1 MTLTVDEARQAGAQ
15 RADAQGADTQRADAL
30 GYAWRKGRG
39 AVLRGCGAGMAWEAA
54 VVVVPFLAQRAIDRG
69 LMAGDWGQLSI
80 WLAALVASGALT
92 AVFSGMRHRAATQ
105 AGAFS
110 DLGLRARLFR
120 HVLGLD
126 TGFHDRSDR
135 GDLLT
140 RISTDVRTISLFI
153 DLIVTWVA
161 HATAVVLIVLFM
173 LWMDLRMGL
182 IGTAYIPFLLLLS
195 GAVRRAY
202 IDRTLALRAAAARL
216 TDILHENIFGVR
228 VLRGFGVE
236 SHQKERYEPASRA
249 IAARAMSMV
258 RLNTSYTL
266 IGGSFPALAMVALLW
281 WGGQWA
287 ISGEMTVGMLLAFSA
302 WMVRLTS
309 RTLGLLGRF
318 NAFMQARASAGR
330 VDALLGVET
339 AVADP
344 PRPAP
349 LPSSGEG
356 LRFCGVSVTFGARRV
371 LDGVSLHVRAGEV
384 VVLVGR
390 SGSGKSIALSLP
402 PRLYDPE
409 KGAVLLD
416 GVDVRNLGL
425 DALRTAVCLASDD
438 AVLFRDT
445 VAANIALGRPDA
457 SRAEVEQ
464 AAQLAQAHRFIL
476 EMPDGYDAKIG
487 ERGLTLSGGQRQR
500 IVLARALLVRP
511 RLLLLDDAS
520 SSLDPAT
527 DAAVWQGLT
536 QRAQDTALLAATQR
550 RRVAARGDR
559 VILLDAGR
567 IAAAGTDETLWRSSP
582 LYRQVLS
589 SGDEQ

>member
-1 MTLTVDEARQAGAQ
+1 LIAAFLNAKAGRAPDVSGGGVHEMTLTADEARQSGA
-15 RADAQGADTQRADAL
+15 QRADAL

-39 AVLRGCGAGMAWEAA
+39 AVLRGCGAGMAWEAT

-182 IGTAYIPFLLLLS
+182 IATAYIPFLLLLS

-202 IDRTLALRAAAARL
+202 IDRTVALREAAARL

-236 SHQKERYEPASRA
+236 SHQKDRYEPASRA
-249 IAARAMSMV
+249 IAARAM
-258 RLNTSYTL
+258 
-266 IGGSFPALAMVALLW
+266 AMVALLW

-356 LRFCGVSVTFGARRV
+356 LRFCDVSVKFGARRV

-416 GVDVRNLGL
+416 GVDVRDLSL
-425 DALRTAVCLASDD
+425 DALRTAVCLATDD
-438 AVLFRDT
+438 AVLFLDT

-457 SRAEVEQ
+457 SRSEIEL

-567 IAAAGTDETLWRSSP
+567 IAAAGTDEALWRSSP